1 VTTDPLIAS
10 DRPLEDVQAALR
22 GWFTIT
28 VGAAAEVERTY
39 YDTFDGLLY
48 DANLTLS
55 IQGGVRTLTTRDGSP
70 PESGVSAERVAG
82 VRALL
87 PVAAVRLTT
96 QILNVLDERD
106 KTVCRIVL
114 ESPVGLRERV
124 RLVGMRGYDRDRD
137 RINELL
143 VGTRFFAPSDAPL
156 VDDAVLAAGGNPAG
170 TRSKVDVT
178 MDASERADA
187 AVASVLTRLIEI
199 MDANLPGTIADTDTE
214 FLHDYRV
221 AIRRTRAVMREL
233 RGVFPAMQIDRLRAE
248 FKWLQE
254 VTGPTRDLDVYLLEF
269 ERLRQVAPPG
279 MRPDL
284 DPLLAVLRSWHMTA
298 RRQMNSDLASQRAH
312 DVHADWGRL
321 VTLLTGLGEHGRP
334 EAGRPIGEA
343 AGERIWRLHRRM
355 VKMGRAITSD
365 SEPEEYHELRKKGK
379 ELRYMLEL
387 FAIALYDPDVVKP
400 LIRALKGLQDVLGV
414 HQDRD
419 VQAVMLKHLGEQ
431 VSVQPGGTA
440 ALMAM
445 GALLERI
452 QIEAETARTEFAAS
466 FAEFAS
472 EAQRELVDET
482 FKRAAQ

>member
-1 VTTDPLIAS
+1 LTADRWIAS
-10 DRPLEDVQAALR
+10 ERPLEDMQAALR

-39 YDTFDGLLY
+39 YDTFDGLLH
-48 DANLTLS
+48 DAGLTLS

-70 PESGVSAERVAG
+70 VERGVTVEGVAG

-87 PVAAVRLTT
+87 PVARVRLTT

-114 ESPVGLRERV
+114 EASAGLRERV
-124 RLVGMRGYDRDRD
+124 RLVAMRGYDQERD

-143 VGTRFFAPSDAPL
+143 VGCGSFVAADAPM
-156 VDDAVLAAGGNPAG
+156 VDDAVLAAGGDPAG
-170 TRSKVDVT
+170 TRAKVDVS
-178 MDASERADA
+178 MDASDRAGVAVA
-187 AVASVLTRLIEI
+187 AVLSRLTEI
-199 MDANLPGTIADTDTE
+199 MDANLPGTLADTDTE

-233 RGVFPAMQIDRLRAE
+233 GGVFPAAEIEPLRGE
-248 FKWLQE
+248 FRWLQA

-269 ERLRQVAPPG
+269 ERLRQVAPVP

-284 DPLLAVLRSWHMTA
+284 DPLLAVLREWRAAA
-298 RRQMNSDLASQRAH
+298 RERMEAELGSERARTLR
-312 DVHADWGRL
+312 ADWGRA
-321 VTLLTGLGEHGRP
+321 VSRLTAA
-334 EAGRPIGEA
+334 AGAGSADAARPIGEL

-355 VKMGRAITSD
+355 VKMGRAITAG
-365 SEPEEYHELRKKGK
+365 SEPQEYHELRKKGK

-387 FAIALYDPDVVKP
+387 FAVALYDPDVVKP
-400 LIRALKGLQDVLGV
+400 MIKALKGLQDVLGV

-419 VQAVMLKHLGEQ
+419 VQAVTLKRLGER
-431 VSVQPGGTA
+431 VAVQPGGTA

-452 QIEAETARTEFAAS
+452 EAEAQTARGQFAAS

-472 EAQRELVDET
+472 DSQRRLVDET
-482 FKRAAQ
+482 FGGAAQ